1 MPGVAAVTREEF
13 RLAYRDARKVH
24 GFVMAFGR
32 RLPDWPRCSLTA
44 AIPLAAWR
52 AACRYG
58 DRLAFP
64 PYRRADGRYR
74 SRVR

>member
-1 MPGVAAVTREEF
+1 MNREEF
-13 RLAYRDARKVH
+13 RAAYREARKVN
-24 GFVMAFGR
+24 AFMNAFAR
-32 RLPDWPRCSLTA
+32 KLPDPYRCSLSA
-44 AIPLAAWR
+44 AVPLAAWS

-64 PYRRADGRYR
+64 PARHADGRYR

>member
-1 MPGVAAVTREEF
+1 MNREEF
-13 RLAYRDARKVH
+13 RAAYREARKVN
-24 GFVMAFGR
+24 AFAQAFR
-32 RLPDWPRCSLTA
+32 RLPDWPCCSLSA
-44 AIPLAAWR
+44 AVPLAAWR

-64 PYRRADGRYR
+64 PARYADGRYR

>member
-1 MPGVAAVTREEF
+1 MNREEF
-13 RLAYRDARKVH
+13 RLAYREARKVH
-24 GFVMAFGR
+24 GFVLAFR
-32 RLPDWPRCSLTA
+32 RLPDWPCCSLSDA
-44 AIPLAAWR
+44 VPLAAWR

-64 PYRRADGRYR
+64 PARYANGRYR

>member
-1 MPGVAAVTREEF
+1 MTRSEFYAAFRE
-13 RLAYRDARKVH
+13 ARKIN
-24 GFVMAFGR
+24 AFMRALLPGR
-32 RLPDWPRCSLTA
+32 AVCSLMDDV
-44 AIPLAAWR
+44 PLSAWR

-64 PYRRADGRYR
+64 PYRQQNGRYR

>member
-1 MPGVAAVTREEF
+1 MTRAEF
-13 RLAYRDARKVH
+13 YAAYREARKVSA
-24 GFVMAFGR
+24 FMAAFER
-32 RLPDWPRCSLTA
+32 RLPDPYRCSLSDA
-44 AIPLAAWR
+44 VPLAAWL

-64 PYRRADGRYR
+64 PYRGPDGRYR

>member
-1 MPGVAAVTREEF
+1 MNREEF
-13 RLAYRDARKVH
+13 RLAYREARKVN
-24 GFVMAFGR
+24 AFMDAFTLAFR
-32 RLPDWPRCSLTA
+32 RLPDWPCCSLSDA
-44 AIPLAAWR
+44 VPLAAWR

-64 PYRRADGRYR
+64 PARYANGRYR

>member
-1 MPGVAAVTREEF
+1 MNRKEF
-13 RLAYRDARKVH
+13 RTAYREARKVIA
-24 GFVMAFGR
+24 FVNAFTR
-32 RLPDWPRCSLTA
+32 KLPDPYRCSLTDGV
-44 AIPLAAWR
+44 PLAAWR

-64 PYRRADGRYR
+64 PARHADGRYR

>member
-1 MPGVAAVTREEF
+1 MNREEF
-13 RLAYRDARKVH
+13 RAAYREARKVS
-24 GFVMAFGR
+24 AFMSAFER
-32 RLPDWPRCSLTA
+32 KLPDPYFCSLTDG
-44 AIPLAAWR
+44 IPLPAWR

-64 PYRRADGRYR
+64 PYRGPDGCYR

>member
-1 MPGVAAVTREEF
+1 MTRPEFYAAFRE
-13 RLAYRDARKVH
+13 ARKINRFMNV
-24 GFVMAFGR
+24 FAR
-32 RLPDWPRCSLTA
+32 KLPDPYICSLMDDV
-44 AIPLAAWR
+44 PLPAWR

-64 PYRRADGRYR
+64 PWRGPGGRYR

>member
-1 MPGVAAVTREEF
+1 MNREDF
-13 RLAYRDARKVH
+13 RRAYREARKVS
-24 GFVMAFGR
+24 AFMTTFER
-32 RLPDWPRCSLTA
+32 KLPDPYRCSLSDA
-44 AIPLAAWR
+44 VPLAAWC

-64 PYRRADGRYR
+64 PYRGPDGRYR

>member
-1 MPGVAAVTREEF
+1 MNYAIGY
-13 RLAYRDARKVH
+13 LAGRCDRRGWLLARDV
-24 GFVMAFGR
+24 
-32 RLPDWPRCSLTA
+32 
-44 AIPLAAWR
+44 PLAAWR

-64 PYRRADGRYR
+64 PARHADGRYR